1 MDSQFTDLVER
12 ARAAVIVKDV
22 GGYCVYASRREE
34 ELRGAGR
41 GELMGR
47 HITELVNADPRLVE
61 REFERQKQDGTWVG
75 QYTTRDATGS
85 MVRLRTYNFTH
96 LEWDGNALYV
106 SFGYVLKPHTRHD
119 RDGPVRLTGSGLS
132 TANLCTA
139 QFCVD
144 GYSDDEIG
152 ILLGLPLE
160 RVRDLVASFLHHTG
174 AKSRTEACV
183 RALKSGIAV

>member
-1 MDSQFTDLVER
+1 MDRQFTELVER
-12 ARAAVIVKDV
+12 ARPAVIVKD
-22 GGYCVYASRREE
+22 GDGYCVYASRREE

-41 GELMGR
+41 GELVGR
-47 HITELVNADPRLVE
+47 HITELVDADPRLVE

-85 MVRLRTYNFTH
+85 LVRLRTYNFTH

-106 SFGYVLKPHTRHD
+106 SFGYVLKPHARQD
-119 RDGPVRLTGSGLS
+119 RDGPVQLARSGLS
-132 TANLCTA
+132 TADLCIA

-144 GYSDDEIG
+144 GYSDDEMG
-152 ILLGLPLE
+152 ILLGLPPE
-160 RVRDLVASFLHHTG
+160 RVHDLVASFLHHTD

-183 RALKSGIAV
+183 RVLKSRLAV